1 MKVDL
6 NQGFKDYP
14 GLRCFLGY
22 LTTTEDVERD
32 GSVSNHFHLLLPSFG
47 PPPPTQDP
55 LRGLSLCST
64 GSGPA
69 DLLPGVS
76 GSAGKEGS
84 VVSFTRPGE
93 TWVRK

>member
-47 PPPPTQDP
+47 LPH
-55 LRGLSLCST
+55 
-64 GSGPA
+64 SGPT
-69 DLLPGVS
+69 PGPIFVLDRIRPS
-76 GSAGKEGS
+76 RSSPWCERQAGKEGS
-84 VVSFTRPGE
+84 VVSFARPGE